1 MALKIGNITP
11 SKLYLGSTEI
21 QKAYLGSNLVWDKTG
36 GGFDADYQAV
46 LDYATT
52 QGYTLP
58 SASQQALQNQLVLD
72 LKSGGIWSKLDIFYT
87 FATDGDS
94 DFATLNWKAPSNYQI
109 TKVNSPTFT
118 TNDGF
123 KGDGTT
129 SYLGVPFQT
138 ANDAVNFQADSAGFF
153 MYVNEAP
160 TIGVE
165 AIGYTSASGL
175 RIMVRASAANQ
186 QCNTNNSQT
195 DPDFSGTGL
204 RSVNK
209 TASQTLEMFAATT
222 QTSSVTTANSAMVS
236 EDISL
241 LARISNNSFSNT
253 ELSVFGL
260 GDELVSENTDL
271 NTALNDY
278 MTSI

>member
-123 KGDGTT
+123 KGDGTSSHLDT
-129 SYLGVPFQT
+129 GWNESNGTAVDLTNRLMHIAAWTYDSGTLNPDGYYVSGKNSAFLLRTKADKSRLFGQT
-138 ANDAVNFQADSAGFF
+138 ITHAGFDGDTGF
-153 MYVNEAP
+153 QMISQDATNMELFLDN
-160 TIGVE
+160 T
-165 AIGYTSASGL
+165 TSATGSRGTSTL
-175 RIMVRASAANQ
+175 GGGTYKVFADFNGSLFSDKGASI
-186 QCNTNNSQT
+186 
-195 DPDFSGTGL
+195 L
-204 RSVNK
+204 
-209 TASQTLEMFAATT
+209 
-222 QTSSVTTANSAMVS
+222 
-236 EDISL
+236 
-241 LARISNNSFSNT
+241 SF
-253 ELSVFGL
+253 GA
-260 GDELVSENTDL
+260 DL
-271 NTALNDY
+271 NAEASDYHTALNDY